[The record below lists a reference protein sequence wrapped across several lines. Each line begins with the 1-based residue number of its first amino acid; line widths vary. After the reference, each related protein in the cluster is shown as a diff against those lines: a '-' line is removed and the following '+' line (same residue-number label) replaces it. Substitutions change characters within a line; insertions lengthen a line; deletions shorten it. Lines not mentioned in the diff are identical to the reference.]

1 MQPKVSKK
9 LRMKLI
15 DNINQ
20 LLGDDLKKAIQPG
33 ARLKIAASCFSIYAY
48 EALKSELETVDSMDF
63 IFTAP
68 SFMPK
73 EVADAVKKERREFH
87 IPKAG
92 TERNFYGTEFEVQ
105 CVKRCVEQFGVV
117 GHGGLSSK
125 KWRQTH

>member
-68 SFMPK
+68 SFK
-73 EVADAVKKERREFH
+73 SSFINCNALIIYLSVVATSA
-87 IPKAG
+87 
-92 TERNFYGTEFEVQ
+92 
-105 CVKRCVEQFGVV
+105 
-117 GHGGLSSK
+117 
-125 KWRQTH
+125 